1 MKAIDINAA
10 LEATKQIKRTT
21 DALRSRRAELL
32 EKKNALEESNQV
44 VYRQPLR
51 KSEILQLIVAQI
63 DKHASEYTRAA
74 KWDAMFNDFV
84 FPKGARPRVE
94 GPVDLNPIYY
104 AQTNAAISLQDLD
117 AGRTAE
123 GQYRVLLASE
133 NLLNFFGGAD
143 PSNKLEVSR
152 ACFFFGDIIKEKIK
166 THFEH
171 FYKRVEEKQ
180 SLPFAAPSKDAPAT
194 IEEKRAAIEAN
205 DEKIALLDGELAD
218 VDTQLKALSD
228 AGGPVE
234 KIGGAQ

>member
-152 ACFFFGDIIKEKIK
+152 ACFFFGDIIKKKIE

-171 FYKRVEEKQ
+171 FYNAAEKKA
-180 SLPFAAPSKDAPAT
+180 LPFAAPSKQEPAT
-194 IEEKRAAIEAN
+194 VEEKRAAIEAN